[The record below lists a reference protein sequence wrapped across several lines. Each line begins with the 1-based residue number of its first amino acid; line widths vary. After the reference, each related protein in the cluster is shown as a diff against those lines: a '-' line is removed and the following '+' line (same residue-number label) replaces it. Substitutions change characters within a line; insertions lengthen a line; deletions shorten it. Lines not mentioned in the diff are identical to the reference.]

1 MTLPD
6 RSRLIA
12 LLVAGAFFME
22 FLDGTVIATAIPQ
35 MAVTFGVRPADLGIG
50 MSAYLLTL
58 AVLLPLSGWVADRF
72 GPRLVFGGALAVFTV
87 ASLLCGL
94 SQSLG
99 VFVAARI
106 LQGAGGAMMV
116 PVGRLV
122 VLRTTEKADLLRAIA
137 TLTWPALVAPI
148 LAPPLGGFLTAYATW
163 RWVFFIN
170 LPLGVAG
177 VVLAAKLM
185 PRHTD
190 QARRRLDWPGFIL
203 TGLACLA
210 LMSGLEL
217 VGAADVNWGEATAL
231 VASGLVLGA
240 LAVVAA
246 RRNPAPLLD
255 LSVLQIPSFAVTAL
269 GGSLFRIAVSV
280 VPFLLP
286 LMFQIGFGFDAFH
299 SGLLVIAVFV
309 GNLTMKPGT
318 TLVLRRFGFRR
329 VLVCNGLIAAA
340 GIAACALIGPETP
353 LALTLLILFVG
364 GAARSMQL
372 TAIGTLAFADVP
384 AARMS
389 GANTLFTM
397 LQQIS
402 LGLGIAC
409 GVVALR
415 AAHAWHGGTTA
426 IISIP
431 EFHTAFLLAGLIAA
445 ASILDALSLAPS
457 TGLAVTRS

>member
-6 RSRLIA
+6 RPRLIA

-58 AVLLPLSGWVADRF
+58 AVLLPLSGWVGDRF
-72 GPRLVFGGALAVFTV
+72 GPRLVFAGALAVFTV

-94 SQSLG
+94 SQSLDA
-99 VFVAARI
+99 FIAARI
-106 LQGAGGAMMV
+106 LQGTGGAMMV

-122 VLRTTEKADLLRAIA
+122 VLRTTEKSDLLRAIA

-148 LAPPLGGFLTAYATW
+148 LAPPIGGFITAYATW

-170 LPLGVAG
+170 LPLGFAG
-177 VVLAAKLM
+177 IILAAKLM
-185 PRHTD
+185 PAYTIEP
-190 QARRRLDWPGFIL
+190 RRRPDWLGFVL

-217 VGAADVNWGEATAL
+217 VGASDVHWGGATAL
-231 VASGLVLGA
+231 FASGLVLGA
-240 LAVVAA
+240 LAVLAA
-246 RRNPAPLLD
+246 RRNASPLLD
-255 LSVLQIPSFAVTAL
+255 LSVLRIPSFAFSAL
-269 GGSLFRIAVSV
+269 GGSLFRIAVSI

-286 LMFQIGFGFDAFH
+286 LMFQIGFGLDAFH

-309 GNLTMKPGT
+309 GNLAMKPGT
-318 TLVLRRFGFRR
+318 TLVLRRFGFRT
-329 VLVCNGLIAAA
+329 VLVCNGLLTAAA
-340 GIAACALIGPETP
+340 IAACALIGPDTP
-353 LALTLLILFVG
+353 LALTLVILFVG

-402 LGLGIAC
+402 LGMGIAC

-415 AAHAWHGGTTA
+415 AAHAWHGSSST
-426 IISIP
+426 IISVP
-431 EFHTAFLLAGLIAA
+431 EFHAAFLIAGLIAA
-445 ASILDALSLAPS
+445 ASIVDALPLAPG
-457 TGLAVTRS
+457 TGLVVSRG